1 MNPAMIVQPKI
12 TPMHPGIHQ
21 SNTEDGPDLPEAPLN
36 TLLGF
41 DLETYQI
48 PLDTLMPSKRIPE
61 GVMSTRKYKQI
72 VSSIHE
78 IGLIEPLS
86 VIQHDPAKSEFI
98 LLEGHLRVL
107 ALKDLGVHEAPC
119 LLAKDDETYTYNHRI
134 NRLSTI
140 QEHYMIRRAIDR
152 GVSKERLARAFGVNL
167 SSINRRIS
175 LLEGICPDAIARL
188 QDKQF
193 TPDVTRVLRN
203 MKAARQVEA
212 VELMVA
218 SNTITVAHADA
229 LLKATP
235 PEQRTDFKPTE
246 RDRQLAPIEQI
257 VKLEKEMSQVQTQY
271 KDAEENYG
279 SDLLNLVVA
288 KGYLTKLLG
297 NEAVKSY
304 ITPHEPEILE
314 HFELVVNTVSMEE
327 AVQQQL
333 EADGEFEE
341 DPDGDSDAPPT
352 PENTSPD
359 SENGNETPVPGD
371 NAATE

>member
-1 MNPAMIVQPKI
+1 MNPAMNAQPKI
-12 TPMHPGIHQ
+12 TPMYPGIHQ
-21 SNTEDGPDLPEAPLN
+21 TDETEESLNLPTAPLN

-48 PLDTLMPSKRIPE
+48 PLDTLMPSKRIPD
-61 GVMSTRKYKQI
+61 GVMSTRKYKQV

-86 VIQHDPAKSEFI
+86 VIQHDPAKPEFI
-98 LLEGHLRVL
+98 LLDGHLRVL

-119 LLAKDDETYTYNHRI
+119 LIAKDDETYTYNHRI

-140 QEHYMIRRAIDR
+140 QEHYMIRRALDR

-167 SSINRRIS
+167 SSINRRIN

-246 RDRQLAPIEQI
+246 RDKQLAPIEQI
-257 VKLEKEMSQVQTQY
+257 VKLEKEMSQVHTQY
-271 KDAEENYG
+271 QEAESSYG

-304 ITPHEPEILE
+304 ITRHEPEILE

-341 DPDGDSDAPPT
+341 APDSNNQPAAET
-352 PENTSPD
+352 TSPD
-359 SENGNETPVPGD
+359 SENDNEIPAAGGN
-371 NAATE
+371 ATIE

>member
-1 MNPAMIVQPKI
+1 MNPAMNAQPKI
-12 TPMHPGIHQ
+12 TPMYPGIQQ
-21 SNTEDGPDLPEAPLN
+21 SETDHGPDLPKAPLN

-48 PLDTLMPSKRIPE
+48 PLDTLMPSKRIPD
-61 GVMSTRKYKQI
+61 GVMSTRKYKQV

-98 LLEGHLRVL
+98 LLDGHLRVL

-167 SSINRRIS
+167 SSINRRIN
-175 LLEGICPDAIARL
+175 LLEGICPDAITRL

-246 RDRQLAPIEQI
+246 RDKQLAPIEQI
-257 VKLEKEMSQVQTQY
+257 VKLEKEMNQVQVLY
-271 KDAEENYG
+271 RDAEENYG

-297 NEAVKSY
+297 NDAVKSY
-304 ITPHEPEILE
+304 ITRHEPEILE

-333 EADGEFEE
+333 EADGEFE
-341 DPDGDSDAPPT
+341 DASDSNNQPAAETT
-352 PENTSPD
+352 PPD
-359 SENGNETPVPGD
+359 SKNHNEAPEPGE

>member
-1 MNPAMIVQPKI
+1 
-12 TPMHPGIHQ
+12 
-21 SNTEDGPDLPEAPLN
+21 
-36 TLLGF
+36 
-41 DLETYQI
+41 
-48 PLDTLMPSKRIPE
+48 
-61 GVMSTRKYKQI
+61 
-72 VSSIHE
+72 
-78 IGLIEPLS
+78 
-86 VIQHDPAKSEFI
+86 
-98 LLEGHLRVL
+98 
-107 ALKDLGVHEAPC
+107 
-119 LLAKDDETYTYNHRI
+119 
-134 NRLSTI
+134 
-140 QEHYMIRRAIDR
+140 MIRRAIDR

-167 SSINRRIS
+167 SSINRRIN

-235 PEQRTDFKPTE
+235 PEQRTDFKPSE
-246 RDRQLAPIEQI
+246 RDKQLAPIEQI

-297 NEAVKSY
+297 NDAVKSY
-304 ITPHEPEILE
+304 ITRHEPEILE

-333 EADGEFEE
+333 EADGELEE
-341 DPDGDSDAPPT
+341 DPDSNEQPAA
-352 PENTSPD
+352 ENTSPN
-359 SENGNETPVPGD
+359 SENDTETQDQEGKS
-371 NAATE
+371 ATE

>member
-1 MNPAMIVQPKI
+1 MN
-12 TPMHPGIHQ
+12 
-21 SNTEDGPDLPEAPLN
+21 
-36 TLLGF
+36 
-41 DLETYQI
+41 
-48 PLDTLMPSKRIPE
+48 
-61 GVMSTRKYKQI
+61 TRKYKQV
-72 VSSIHE
+72 VSSIHDL
-78 IGLIEPLS
+78 GLIEPLS
-86 VIQHDPAKSEFI
+86 VIQHDPAKPEFI
-98 LLEGHLRVL
+98 LLDGHLRVL

-119 LLAKDDETYTYNHRI
+119 LIAKDDETYTYNHRI

-140 QEHYMIRRAIDR
+140 QGHYMIRRAIDR
-152 GVSKERLARAFGVNL
+152 GVSKERLPRAFCVNL
-167 SSINRRIS
+167 CSINRRVN

-203 MKAARQVEA
+203 MKAVRQVEA
-212 VELMVA
+212 VELMLA
-218 SNTITVAHADA
+218 SNTITVAPADA

-246 RDRQLAPIEQI
+246 RDKQLAPIEMI
-257 VKLEKEMSQVQTQY
+257 VKLEKEMSQVQAQY
-271 KDAEENYG
+271 KGAEENYG

-297 NEAVKSY
+297 NDAVKRY
-304 ITPHEPEILE
+304 ITRHEPEILE

-341 DPDGDSDAPPT
+341 DPDSNDQLAAETTPT
-352 PENTSPD
+352 D
-359 SENGNETPVPGD
+359 SENDNETQGQEGKS
-371 NAATE
+371 ATE

>member
-1 MNPAMIVQPKI
+1 MA
-12 TPMHPGIHQ
+12 
-21 SNTEDGPDLPEAPLN
+21 
-36 TLLGF
+36 
-41 DLETYQI
+41 
-48 PLDTLMPSKRIPE
+48 
-61 GVMSTRKYKQI
+61 
-72 VSSIHE
+72 
-78 IGLIEPLS
+78 
-86 VIQHDPAKSEFI
+86 
-98 LLEGHLRVL
+98 HLRTL
-107 ALKDLGVHEAPC
+107 ALKDLSVHDPPSAGSPRTTR
-119 LLAKDDETYTYNHRI
+119 LAHNHLI

-167 SSINRRIS
+167 SSINRRIN

-246 RDRQLAPIEQI
+246 RDKQLAPIEQI

-297 NEAVKSY
+297 NDAVKSY
-304 ITPHEPEILE
+304 ITRHEPEILE

-341 DPDGDSDAPPT
+341 PPEDDAP
-352 PENTSPD
+352 
-359 SENGNETPVPGD
+359 
-371 NAATE
+371 A

>member
-1 MNPAMIVQPKI
+1 LEPPQF
-12 TPMHPGIHQ
+12 PGPF
-21 SNTEDGPDLPEAPLN
+21 N
-36 TLLGF
+36 
-41 DLETYQI
+41 
-48 PLDTLMPSKRIPE
+48 
-61 GVMSTRKYKQI
+61 
-72 VSSIHE
+72 
-78 IGLIEPLS
+78 
-86 VIQHDPAKSEFI
+86 
-98 LLEGHLRVL
+98 
-107 ALKDLGVHEAPC
+107 
-119 LLAKDDETYTYNHRI
+119 
-134 NRLSTI
+134 
-140 QEHYMIRRAIDR
+140 
-152 GVSKERLARAFGVNL
+152 
-167 SSINRRIS
+167 
-175 LLEGICPDAIARL
+175 LLEGICPEAIARL

-218 SNTITVAHADA
+218 SNTITVAHAEA

-246 RDRQLAPIEQI
+246 RDKQLAPIEQI

-297 NEAVKSY
+297 NDAVKSY
-304 ITPHEPEILE
+304 ITRHQPEILE

-341 DPDGDSDAPPT
+341 DPDSNDQQAAEST
-352 PENTSPD
+352 HSD
-359 SENGNETPVPGD
+359 SENDNETPAAGG
-371 NAATE
+371 NAPTE

>member
-1 MNPAMIVQPKI
+1 MNPATNTQANIM
-12 TPMHPGIHQ
+12 PMYPGIDQ
-21 SNTEDGPDLPEAPLN
+21 PSDVDDGPNLPKAPLN

-48 PLDTLMPSKRIPE
+48 PLDTLMPSKRIPD

-86 VIQHDPAKSEFI
+86 VIQHDPAKSEFV
-98 LLEGHLRVL
+98 LLDGHLRVL
-107 ALKDLGVHEAPC
+107 ALKDLGIHEAPC
-119 LLAKDDETYTYNHRI
+119 LIAKDDETYTYNHRI

-152 GVSKERLARAFGVNL
+152 GVSKERLARAFGVDL
-167 SSINRRIS
+167 SSINRRIN
-175 LLEGICPDAIARL
+175 LLAGICPDAIARL

-235 PEQRTDFKPTE
+235 PEQRTDFKPAE
-246 RDRQLAPIEQI
+246 RDKQMAPIEQI

-297 NEAVKSY
+297 NDAVKSY
-304 ITPHEPEILE
+304 ITRHEPEILE

-341 DPDGDSDAPPT
+341 DPDSHDQPT
-352 PENTSPD
+352 AESNSPD
-359 SENGNETPVPGD
+359 SKNDNEDQDPGGN
-371 NAATE
+371 ATTE